1 MLTISDQRKVTFF
14 ANYAEHHF
22 FMLYLLYVFFPFNL
36 SVNRNLS
43 TFNYAT
49 ISGFLL
55 RITLK
60 KYCVL
65 RNWLV
70 NCFKRLLHFDLVF

>member
-36 SVNRNLS
+36 SVNRNFS

-49 ISGFLL
+49 ISGFFAEDHIEKIL
-55 RITLK
+55 
-60 KYCVL
+60 
-65 RNWLV
+65 
-70 NCFKRLLHFDLVF
+70 CFTELAG